1 MELIRNKRPR
11 PMERSEADHDRHQG
25 CRDAGC
31 EARRYGPRAPLDAA
45 RRQHEPRFYGRAL
58 LGVSALMGTEAKACR
73 SRAAGSRTSV
83 DLAPRVRGS
92 GQIASSRPRFT
103 IQLAERG

>member
-31 EARRYGPRAPLDAA
+31 EAAATDHERLGRRFGGTHDL
-45 RRQHEPRFYGRAL
+45 RFYGRAL
-58 LGVSALMGTEAKACR
+58 LGVSA
-73 SRAAGSRTSV
+73 
-83 DLAPRVRGS
+83 
-92 GQIASSRPRFT
+92 
-103 IQLAERG
+103 